1 MCIYARCVRLL
12 TVVLS
17 VVAED
22 WKQPKCPSVKNCF
35 INCGSYMEWNTM

>member
-1 MCIYARCVRLL
+1 MCIYTQCVRLL

-22 WKQPKCPSVKNCF
+22 WKQPKCPVKDCF
-35 INCGSYMEWNTM
+35 IKCGSYMEWNTM